1 MRPGWLRRFA
11 HGSCFR
17 CDGRA
22 RLVCGC
28 HLGRSKPR
36 NRSERKSD
44 WGKVGIAVLSA
55 TTIAGPLIFLMPEH
69 VFFGIHTIGFGGVLA
84 LISVFVIFAAIMGRG
99 NRLP

>member
-1 MRPGWLRRFA
+1 LPMEVVLGAMVVLAWFVVVIWGA
-11 HGSCFR
+11 
-17 CDGRA
+17 A
-22 RLVCGC
+22 NLVIEA
-28 HLGRSKPR
+28 K
-36 NRSERKSD
+36 RKSD